1 MIPTTVSQLRSELQ
15 TIISAAVAES
25 IAALKKDLLNEVNEN
40 LVFAEQRSDLKTL
53 CESEQLENYNRRD
66 NLKIFGLE
74 EDIRTDETGR
84 VIGEKP
90 EQTITKV
97 AEVANAI
104 GATVDPVDISIAHRL
119 PGRRTPR
126 AVIVKFSRRIAKTS
140 TLMNKT
146 KLRNDE
152 HRNEVKIFEDITA
165 ARANFLKLLKADT
178 RIISAWTRDGSIN
191 YTVTGVKRT
200 YRIRNLFEGVID
212 MGYSMDDVMSCFRG
226 YQQGAE
232 G

>member
-1 MIPTTVSQLRSELQ
+1 M
-15 TIISAAVAES
+15 AEA

-40 LVFAEQRSDLKTL
+40 PVVAEQRSDLKTL
-53 CESEQLENYNRRD
+53 CESEQLENYNCRD

-74 EDIRTDETGR
+74 EDTRTAETER
-84 VIGEKP
+84 MIGEKP
-90 EQTITKV
+90 EQTITTV
-97 AEVANAI
+97 VEVANAI

-140 TLMNKT
+140 ILMNKT

-152 HRNEVKIFEDITA
+152 HRNEVKIFDDITA
-165 ARANFLKLLKADT
+165 ARANFLKLPKADT
-178 RIISAWTRDGSIN
+178 RLNSAWTRDGNIN
-191 YTVTGVKRT
+191 YTVTGDKRT
-200 YRIRNLFEGVID
+200 YRIQNLFEGSID